1 MDKKTK
7 QAWTYVR
14 TLNEYSK
21 EWDQPLGE
29 LIHKLI
35 DNMAESSIE
44 DRQDFIEGLI
54 VLHKKKKIIG
64 DIKFEKNNGEIDE
77 SNSGYTITLQD
88 VKLNPYTKIWY
99 WIPFKIK
106 NIQND
111 LDMNEI
117 TSDVKKWDMNE
128 ITSNVKKIENN
139 AHLQFLV
146 NTIIPILT
154 FIIVVLEFF
163 EKLSN

>member
-1 MDKKTK
+1 MNKKTK

-21 EWDQPLGE
+21 EWDQPLEE

-99 WIPFKIK
+99 WIPFKIDF
-106 NIQND
+106 NTDD
-111 LDMNEI
+111 L
-117 TSDVKKWDMNE
+117 
-128 ITSNVKKIENN
+128 TSNVKKIENN

-154 FIIVVLEFF
+154 FIILVLEFF